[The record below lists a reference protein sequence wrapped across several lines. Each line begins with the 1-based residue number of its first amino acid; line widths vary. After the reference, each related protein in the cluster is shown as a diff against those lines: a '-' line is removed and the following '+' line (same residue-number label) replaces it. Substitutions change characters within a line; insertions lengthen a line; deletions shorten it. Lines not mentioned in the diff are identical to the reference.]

1 VVITAN
7 GYDVPYTFKA
17 TDIDKC
23 NICEK
28 QNKWYILSTCSTSI
42 PTIFILSLSLFLSDW
57 LEAKKSIG
65 RNRRILNR
73 ESNSSI
79 ISSIPV
85 NIAMDDNSSSFVQ
98 LHRDDSGYGSP
109 VLNREFL
116 SPQQTSS
123 NYYSY
128 QHTYHPHM
136 TYSNNSFHMYDQLIT
151 NNNNIYN
158 SKDIYFTQ

>member
-1 VVITAN
+1 
-7 GYDVPYTFKA
+7 
-17 TDIDKC
+17 
-23 NICEK
+23 
-28 QNKWYILSTCSTSI
+28 
-42 PTIFILSLSLFLSDW
+42 
-57 LEAKKSIG
+57 
-65 RNRRILNR
+65 
-73 ESNSSI
+73 
-79 ISSIPV
+79 
-85 NIAMDDNSSSFVQ
+85 MDDNSSSFVQ

-136 TYSNNSFHMYDQLIT
+136 TYSNNSFHMYDQLIS

-158 SKDIYFTQ
+158 SKYIDKQYSIEFNSLAIDSSIPLPLEQSSPLPVCTNSSSTPSNDSNICPPYEYKINWGIEYIKNFAKFLFLFS